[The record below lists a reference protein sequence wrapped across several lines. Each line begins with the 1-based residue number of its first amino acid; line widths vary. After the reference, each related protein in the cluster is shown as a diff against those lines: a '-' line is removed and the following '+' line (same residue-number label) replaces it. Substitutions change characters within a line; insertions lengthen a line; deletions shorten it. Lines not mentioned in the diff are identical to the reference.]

1 MWEILTCELGHF
13 LGRLKHEFAIE
24 GPPISDIEAEG
35 QGAVPLGARDPKSV
49 MKYAPEPPEM
59 QESNIDSTKMSYALK
74 PDENGN
80 PPIVGFT
87 KVIEYIP

>member
-1 MWEILTCELGHF
+1 MWEILTYELGHF

-35 QGAVPLGARDPKSV
+35 QGAVPLGARDPKWV

-80 PPIVGFT
+80 PPTVGFT
-87 KVIEYIP
+87 KVVEYIP